1 MISRTGIHAA
11 LAMTVM
17 AQLEPGEYAGAAQIA
32 KEIGAPQNY
41 LGKLLNTLSNAG
53 LLQSQKG
60 FGGGFR
66 LAKPAKKISL
76 FEVVEPIDRV
86 SRWSGCLLGR
96 GKCREDN
103 PCAVHHRW
111 KKIRE
116 DYLEF
121 LHSTSIDDLVEK
133 KVKL

>member
-1 MISRTGIHAA
+1 MISKTGIHAA
-11 LAMTVM
+11 VAMTVM
-17 AQLEPGEYAGAAQIA
+17 AQLKPGEFAGASQIA

-41 LGKLLNTLSNAG
+41 LGKLLNTLASEG

-60 FGGGFR
+60 YGGGFR

-76 FEVVEPIDRV
+76 FDVVEPIDHV
-86 SRWSGCLLGR
+86 SRWGGCFMGR

-103 PCAVHHRW
+103 PCAVHSQW

-116 DYLEF
+116 DYLDF

-133 KVKL
+133 KVRL

>member
-1 MISRTGIHAA
+1 MISKTGIHAA
-11 LAMTVM
+11 LAMTFM
-17 AQLEPGEYAGAAQIA
+17 AGLKPGEFAGAAQIA

-60 FGGGFR
+60 YGGGFR
-66 LAKPAKKISL
+66 LAKPAKRISL
-76 FEVVEPIDRV
+76 FDVIEPIDRV
-86 SRWSGCLLGR
+86 SRWGGCFMGR
-96 GKCREDN
+96 NKCREDN

-116 DYLEF
+116 DYLDF
-121 LHSTSIDDLVEK
+121 LRTTSIDDLVEK
-133 KVKL
+133 RVSL

>member
-1 MISRTGIHAA
+1 MISKTGIHAA

-17 AQLEPGEYAGAAQIA
+17 AQLSPGEYAGASQIA

-76 FEVVEPIDRV
+76 FDIIEPIDRV
-86 SRWSGCLLGR
+86 SRWDGCFLGR
-96 GKCREDN
+96 TKCREDS

-116 DYLEF
+116 GYLEF
-121 LHSTSIDDLVEK
+121 LRTTSIEDLAQK
-133 KVKL
+133 KVRL